1 METAPHFALVRSLG
15 VVVLLLTCVAAPGDV
30 GAVRLVRA
38 KQPAR
43 SRHAVTPRPRRA
55 IRLRRTLL
63 RRPPRGAA
71 NLRPATAPHRSKVL
85 VSTTAVKSVVH
96 ELTPNRRM
104 SDLSI
109 AALTLSGAPGVR
121 GPSNI
126 NLPLHLDVFTGLSGI
141 ALSVA
146 SLVDYRRALDGPGK
160 ADAAHGLAWG
170 LQSLTALGGN
180 AVSNTLLKTT
190 SVWLGVG
197 GGVIQAGLGL
207 YRLKDGMARRD
218 RRVTILGA
226 LDLVSG
232 VSWIASTVSFNPVAL
247 GVFLASTGV
256 RVVYANAGLLKE
268 LATRKYHG
276 ARDLLSSRP
285 MKEAERGAE

>member
-1 METAPHFALVRSLG
+1 MRSLG
-15 VVVLLLTCVAAPGDV
+15 VVVLLLTFVALPGDV
-30 GAVRLVRA
+30 GAARLGRA
-38 KQPAR
+38 QRPTR
-43 SRHAVTPRPRRA
+43 SQRRLTPRPRRA
-55 IRLRRTLL
+55 FRLRRQLL
-63 RRPPRGAA
+63 RPP
-71 NLRPATAPHRSKVL
+71 PHRSKVL
-85 VSTTAVKSVVH
+85 LARTTAKTVVD
-96 ELTPNRRM
+96 ELTPNRRL

-170 LQSLTALGGN
+170 LQSLAALAGN
-180 AVSNTLLKTT
+180 AVSSPLLQSAST
-190 SVWLGVG
+190 WLGVG
-197 GGVIQAGLGL
+197 GGAIQSGLGL
-207 YRLKDGMARRD
+207 YRLKDGLARRD

-256 RVVYANAGLLKE
+256 RVVYANAGLLKQVAQRH
-268 LATRKYHG
+268 LRST
-276 ARDLLSSRP
+276 RDLLSSRP
-285 MKEAERGAE
+285 SSKEAGRAAE